1 MYEFYSGMLYE
12 EIMTS
17 KTYDGKLRIEIYTS
31 KLGKGVVILNLIDLE
46 TGEIMQKTRDVNF
59 LIRRLWDKKVLR
71 RKGWL

>member
-1 MYEFYSGMLYE
+1 
-12 EIMTS
+12 MTS